1 MVDVAALVRRVAE
14 LEIVVAELT
23 ARIRQLEVQ
32 APVTAASAT
41 PSEAGLSS
49 AAAGPAASEVLVAS
63 SPPVTFTP
71 VPSDTGSLPD
81 AKVRH
86 YAVVEPNAY
95 GQRGIY
101 RSYSRFSDAVRGRLE
116 RPRPLPLGLRCVRER
131 LQHQAGGRSLLHPT
145 TWLGGY
151 LLATTLGL
159 MVARLGWVRGSAAG
173 GCAPA

>member
-1 MVDVAALVRRVAE
+1 MVDVAALVQRVAE
-14 LEIVVAELT
+14 LEIVVTELT

-86 YAVVEPNAY
+86 YALVEPNAY
-95 GQRGIY
+95 DQRGVY
-101 RSYSRFSDAVRGRLE
+101 RSYSRFSDAVRGHSVPWNGRGRFPWASGASGKGFNTRRE
-116 RPRPLPLGLRCVRER
+116 AEAFFIQQLGLE
-131 LQHQAGGRSLLHPT
+131 
-145 TWLGGY
+145 
-151 LLATTLGL
+151 ATSSPPHW
-159 MVARLGWVRGSAAG
+159 A
-173 GCAPA
+173 